1 MKTLHFI
8 SFLIVLISCSKS
20 RDPETHLIPKSRI
33 GTQIIIK
40 FGQEDGVP
48 KKYMGS
54 RRLYEIPDS
63 GALNTKFEPNF
74 GWYSEED
81 IKFILVDGD
90 SLQTL
95 PWDFNY
101 DSTYFF
107 TKEKGRI
114 GVMGYFMSQVDFS
127 YVVDTVD
134 LELFRKKQL
143 GLREDI
149 FGKPNLDSLKRQF
162 NVEDTME

>member
-1 MKTLHFI
+1 MKTLHLI

-20 RDPETHLIPKSRI
+20 REPETHLIPKSRI
-33 GTQIIIK
+33 GTQIIVN
-40 FGQEDGVP
+40 FGQDDGAP

-63 GALNTKFEPNF
+63 GALETKFETNF
-74 GWYSEED
+74 GWFDEED

-95 PWDFNY
+95 PWDYHN
-101 DSTYFF
+101 DTIGFF
-107 TKEKGRI
+107 RTEKGNI
-114 GVMGYFMSQVDFS
+114 GVMGLFLGQQSLS
-127 YVVDTVD
+127 YVLDTVD
-134 LELFRKKQL
+134 LNLFYRKKLYQ
-143 GLREDI
+143 REDI

-162 NVEDTME
+162 NGNDTME